1 MPPRQ
6 LLKYPL
12 FLILLIWREPWIQ
25 IGKLHKR
32 LYEGDHVVQSKTSHR
47 EYEATQVQSARVQG
61 YAGTITQAITHSLTD
76 QIIQL
81 SNSMTNEGS
90 K

>member
-1 MPPRQ
+1 MWCDPR
-6 LLKYPL
+6 
-12 FLILLIWREPWIQ
+12 R
-25 IGKLHKR
+25 G
-32 LYEGDHVVQSKTSHR
+32 TR

-90 K
+90 Q